1 MPNSG
6 QPLQM
11 HGLRSFAVLRQLF
24 AEFKRRQD
32 GQIAVFFALTL
43 VPVMVGVGAAI
54 DYARANTAKVRIQ
67 AALDAAVLAGAKDGT
82 TNGSTIASNVFN
94 ANLVAHGAT
103 VGTPS
108 LTRSGST

>member
-1 MPNSG
+1 MPKSG

-82 TNGSTIASNVFN
+82 TNWSTIASNVFKPKL
-94 ANLVAHGAT
+94 LVSCARAGE
-103 VGTPS
+103 
-108 LTRSGST
+108 TRH